1 MAHRAFNLY
10 KRPTTKNG
18 KYIYYVQ
25 FYDEYGNRLT
35 ARSTGQTSKAAAENW
50 SYEQLRKGIIAT
62 DKNITF
68 GRFAK
73 DWWIWDKCQYVK
85 GRRARGANISRAYI
99 DSMRRILDLHIL
111 PFFRDKKLQKI
122 NSRMIE
128 NWVMTLREKSGK
140 NGNTLSHTTVNHCL
154 TCLKIM
160 LKEAVRLEYLS
171 KSPATSIIQ
180 LKEDQ

>member
-25 FYDEYGNRLT
+25 FYDDNGNRLI

-73 DWWIWDKCQYVK
+73 DWWIWDKCQYVN
-85 GRRARGANISRAYI
+85 GRRARGSNIPRAYI
-99 DSMRRILDLHIL
+99 DSMRRMLDLHIL
-111 PFFRDKKLQKI
+111 PYFKDKKLQKI

-128 NWVMTLREKSGK
+128 TWVMTLREKSGK
-140 NGNTLSHTTVNHCL
+140 NGNTLSHTDQPPKNWSRCYVWIWTQNF
-154 TCLKIM
+154 IGRQ
-160 LKEAVRLEYLS
+160 VR
-171 KSPATSIIQ
+171 P
-180 LKEDQ
+180 

>member
-50 SYEQLRKGIIAT
+50 SYEQLRKGIITT

-73 DWWIWDKCQYVK
+73 DWWIWDICPYVK
-85 GRRARGANISRAYI
+85 GRRARGSNISRTYI
-99 DSMRRILDLHIL
+99 DSMRRILDVHIL
-111 PFFRDKKLQKI
+111 PYLLHYLLIRQPKLLLDDQRSKHYPCRYCRCPH
-122 NSRMIE
+122 SRFCKMLRILLLYLFPR
-128 NWVMTLREKSGK
+128 NQLREAYPAIVAS
-140 NGNTLSHTTVNHCL
+140 
-154 TCLKIM
+154 
-160 LKEAVRLEYLS
+160 Y
-171 KSPATSIIQ
+171 SPT
-180 LKEDQ
+180 KR